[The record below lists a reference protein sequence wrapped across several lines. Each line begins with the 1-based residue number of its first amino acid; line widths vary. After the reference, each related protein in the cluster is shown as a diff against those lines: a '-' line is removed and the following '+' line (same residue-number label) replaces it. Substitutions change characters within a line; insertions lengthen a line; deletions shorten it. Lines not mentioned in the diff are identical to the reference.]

1 MQQSHGEITERKF
14 LSPQEI
20 LGLQDNLRYADL
32 KFKLMFTFLLNFGMR
47 RAELCQLR
55 VCDIDQDNWLLNI
68 RGVKRS
74 KNRVF
79 PIPPPILPD
88 LKLFLR
94 SIDRLDEE
102 SLFNVPVSTLRDHWY
117 NLRPKGCKKG
127 IHSLRHTFA
136 IALFRSSRDIKL
148 VQTCLGH
155 RNINNTMVYAD
166 YVYSR
171 EEMSLALKNGL
182 FSEVRYEKNKRA

>member
-1 MQQSHGEITERKF
+1 MKQGHAEITERKF
-14 LSPQEI
+14 LSAQEI
-20 LGLQDNLRYADL
+20 VELQENLHYADL
-32 KFKLMFTFLLNFGMR
+32 KFRLMFKFLLNFGMR
-47 RAELCQLR
+47 RSELCQLR
-55 VCDIDQDNWLLNI
+55 VCDIDQDNWLLSI
-68 RGVKRS
+68 KGIKSS

-88 LKLFLR
+88 LKLFLKE
-94 SIDRLDEE
+94 IDRLDEE
-102 SLFNVPVSTLRDHWY
+102 SLFDVAVSTLRDHWY
-117 NLRPKGCKKG
+117 DLRPKGCKKG

-136 IALFRSSRDIKL
+136 IALFRNSRDIKL

-182 FSEVRYEKNKRA
+182 FNEVRYEKNKRA